1 MHELLAL
8 LTFALSLFGVHLG
21 GTSYS
26 NHLRDGATVLHSE
39 AWADAGRARFECVES
54 SSGRCYYRLLPPDC
68 GADACQRDPLRE
80 FEVAEGNT
88 LAVVGLPEFT
98 LDVSPFAPR

>member
-8 LTFALSLFGVHLG
+8 LTFALSLFGVQLG

-26 NHLRDGATVLHSE
+26 NHMRDGATVLHSE

-54 SSGRCYYRLLPPDC
+54 SSGRCHYRLLPPEC
-68 GADACQRDPLRE
+68 TATACQRDPLRE
-80 FEVAEGNT
+80 FDVAEGDT
-88 LAVVGLPEFT
+88 LAVVGLPDFI